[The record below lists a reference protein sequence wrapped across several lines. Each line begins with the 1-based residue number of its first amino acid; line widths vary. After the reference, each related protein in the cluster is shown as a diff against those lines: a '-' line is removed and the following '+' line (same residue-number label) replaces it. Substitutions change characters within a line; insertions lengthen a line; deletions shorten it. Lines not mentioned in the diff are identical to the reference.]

1 MEFKEFTAG
10 ADDNDRR
17 LDRVI
22 RKIAEKENLSGLYKA
37 LRKGLVRL
45 NGKKTDVSER
55 VFEGDK
61 IRIPDFLLKKEDE
74 NSFLANSQKSELKN
88 GPEKTKA
95 DFQIIFQNEDFLI
108 INKPYDIP
116 VHGASNSLEKAVVD
130 FYRNNFPQKKS
141 ISFTPGPLHR
151 LDRKTTGILAFS
163 MSLTGARWFSENI
176 ANHSIKKIYTAVV
189 QGKVLEPQCW
199 TDYISKEYSES
210 KTFQTVKIYAGDEI
224 QENSAAQKKSL
235 LAKTKIFPVKYFE
248 YKKNPCTLANIE
260 IETGRTHQIRSQ
272 AAFHGFPLLGDT
284 AYGGIKISAE
294 QDFFLHAKTLVFPE
308 ERLPD
313 LPEKLEANLPFAFE
327 KFCKTDLLNI

>member
-10 ADDNDRR
+10 EDDNDRR

-37 LRKGLVRL
+37 IRKGLVRL
-45 NGKKTDVSER
+45 NGKKTDVSEHI
-55 VFEGDK
+55 FKGDK
-61 IRIPDFLLKKEDE
+61 IRIPDFLLKNEDE
-74 NSFLANSQKSELKN
+74 NSSLKINQKSDSKN
-88 GPEKTKA
+88 EPEKTKA
-95 DFQIIFQNEDFLI
+95 DFQIIFQNDDFLV

-116 VHGASNSLEKAVVD
+116 VHGASNSLEKSVAE

-176 ANHSIKKIYTAVV
+176 ANHSIRKIYSAVV

-199 TDYISKEYSES
+199 TDYISKEYSEEKS
-210 KTFQTVKIYAGDEI
+210 FQTVKVYASDEKP
-224 QENSAAQKKSL
+224 ENSAGQKKSL
-235 LAKTKIFPVKYFE
+235 AARTKIFPVKYFE
-248 YKKNPCTLANIE
+248 YKKNPCTLVDIE

-284 AYGGIKISAE
+284 AYGGTKISSE
-294 QDFFLHAKTLVFPE
+294 QDFFLHAKTLIFPE
-308 ERLPD
+308 ERLPG

-327 KFCKTDLLNI
+327 KFCKTHLLNI